1 MKKDKMKLLGIVL
14 LIITA
19 VSVVLTFLIVA
30 RLSHPTGENSEAQTV
45 AELSASGI
53 VENAYVVS
61 SQKNELIVLYKGN
74 RYVANQTA
82 ESDYTG
88 VADLELSQGKI
99 VHIYAKPAKLSGI
112 VNSFT
117 DNTIQIEGYEPL
129 SCVDNLP
136 VYIKEEKEGIDAI
149 RQGSLS
155 DLVIGNSQVELVVA
169 GKKACALLVER
180 QKKIEMIRVLLKQG
194 NQAVYPNVILKCS
207 GNCKAGNK
215 EYPKG
220 ERIEAKVC
228 LKGKKEGE
236 EIRVI
241 PEKGIFYLCNSSGK
255 KTGFGYEGTMILR
268 KKGNGCV
275 IINELP
281 VEDYV
286 RYVLPS
292 EMPSSFSEEALK
304 AQAVCART
312 FAFSQ
317 MKSDA
322 CAEYGANLDNTTA
335 YQVYHSV
342 KPSKETDAAVRD
354 TQGVVLTYGGELIDC
369 YYYSTSPGY
378 GENLEV
384 WDAKSP
390 AYLTTGNYTS
400 ESRKNLSKKRL
411 FHSFISE
418 KVSSYDADSPY
429 YRWTA
434 VVSDKLGMDEK
445 YGKLKGM
452 KVEERSRSGYVLK
465 LRVSFED
472 GDRIYDKE
480 NDIRYAL
487 GKYLLSLTLADGSK
501 RTNFHSVPSACFEV
515 ASQKNGKIV
524 LKGGGFGHGI
534 GMSQYGAD
542 AMGREGKTWQEI
554 LSYYYQNVKIT
565 STDAGSVSF

>member
-1 MKKDKMKLLGIVL
+1 MKKNRMKLLGIVL
-14 LIITA
+14 LVITA

-30 RLSHPTGENSEAQTV
+30 KLSHPTGESSEAETV
-45 AELSASGI
+45 VELSASGI

-61 SQKNELIVLYKGN
+61 SKKDEMIVLYKGK

-82 ESDYTG
+82 ASDYTG

-112 VNSFT
+112 VNSYT

-136 VYIKEEKEGIDAI
+136 VYVKEKEKEGAEAI
-149 RQGSLS
+149 RQGSFS
-155 DLVIGNSQVELVVA
+155 DLVIGNSKVELVVA
-169 GKKACALLVER
+169 GKTACALLVQPQ
-180 QKKIEMIRVLLKQG
+180 QKVEKIRVLLKNG
-194 NQAVYPNVILKCS
+194 NQAVYPEITLKCS
-207 GNCKAGNK
+207 GNCRVGDK
-215 EYPKG
+215 EYKKG
-220 ERIEAKVC
+220 KEIKAKTC
-228 LKGKKEGE
+228 LAGKKEGE
-236 EIRVI
+236 EVSVT
-241 PEKGIFYLCNSSGK
+241 PEKGLLYLCNSSGK
-255 KTGFGYEGTMILR
+255 KNSFGYEGTMILR
-268 KKGNGCV
+268 KKGSGYV
-275 IINELP
+275 LINELP

-312 FAFSQ
+312 FAYSQ
-317 MKSDA
+317 MTNDA
-322 CAEYGANLDNTTA
+322 CAEYGANLDNTTS
-335 YQVYHSV
+335 YQVYHGA
-342 KPSKETDAAVRD
+342 KPSKKTDAAVRD
-354 TQGVVLTYGGELIDC
+354 TEGIVLTCGGKLIDC

-390 AYLTTGNYTS
+390 AYLTTKNYTS
-400 ESRKNLSKKRL
+400 DSRKNLSKKRL
-411 FHSFISE
+411 FHSFIN
-418 KVSSYDADSPY
+418 KNVSSYDQDSPY
-429 YRWTA
+429 YRWTV

-445 YGKLKGM
+445 YGKLKSM
-452 KVEERSRSGYVLK
+452 KVEERSSSGYVLK
-465 LRVSFED
+465 LTISFET
-472 GDRIYDKE
+472 GDRTYEKE

-542 AMGREGKTWQEI
+542 AMGREGKSWKEI
-554 LSYYYQNVKIT
+554 LSYYYENVELT
-565 STDAGSVSF
+565 SCGM